1 MYGLH
6 RVITFNGC
14 WLKLNHH
21 KIAKWTLLK
30 TVSNVGFDVFYKAK
44 SSLALC
50 AGWGKAQEEVNN
62 CQDVSLMWFPPT
74 IYLWSCKILHFFW
87 FTIQVILQQCPLQ
100 LHRVYSNSCSQQRSL
115 IVFHNIGDFL
125 DGHKAWST
133 MVVALITPVSVLE
146 NLFFKLSSRLVRRFD
161 LELVNCTMLPVASWP
176 RAPDLTFT
184 RYGPSLVLYLFST
197 ERTLVKVQWISAA
210 VPSFLWNTWDI
221 TLRADTTS
229 CNSAANCIISLLVR
243 NLRKH
248 CTLHLA
254 VANTFKLFTSCCKCS
269 NSASAPEKIC

>member
-1 MYGLH
+1 M
-6 RVITFNGC
+6 VFFPS
-14 WLKLNHH
+14 
-21 KIAKWTLLK
+21 WTAC
-30 TVSNVGFDVFYKAK
+30 SNNV
-44 SSLALC
+44 
-50 AGWGKAQEEVNN
+50 WPPGKAQEEVNN
-62 CQDVSLMWFPPT
+62 CQDVSIMWFPPT
-74 IYLWSCKILHFFW
+74 IYLWPCKILHFFW

-100 LHRVYSNSCSQQRSL
+100 LHQVYRNSCFQQRSL

-125 DGHKAWST
+125 VTKFVLLVFWWPQSMIT

-161 LELVNCTMLPVASWP
+161 LELVNCTMLPVASWQ
-176 RAPDLTFT
+176 RAPDLTFA

-210 VPSFLWNTWDI
+210 VPSFLWNTRDI

-243 NLRKH
+243 NLWKH
-248 CTLHLA
+248 CTLHLT

-269 NSASAPEKIC
+269 NSAS

>member
-30 TVSNVGFDVFYKAK
+30 TVSNVSFDVFYKAK

-115 IVFHNIGDFL
+115 IVSHNTGDFL
-125 DGHKAWST
+125 VTKF
-133 MVVALITPVSVLE
+133 V
-146 NLFFKLSSRLVRRFD
+146 
-161 LELVNCTMLPVASWP
+161 
-176 RAPDLTFT
+176 
-184 RYGPSLVLYLFST
+184 
-197 ERTLVKVQWISAA
+197 
-210 VPSFLWNTWDI
+210 
-221 TLRADTTS
+221 
-229 CNSAANCIISLLVR
+229 LLVFWWPQSMIH
-243 NLRKH
+243 NGGSLDH
-248 CTLHLA
+248 PSISVGEPFLQ
-254 VANTFKLFTSCCKCS
+254 VVFKTRQ
-269 NSASAPEKIC
+269 KIWFRTCELYYAACGFLTEADQNNEC